1 MRRSSIVVL
10 SLALVFLAGPSAS
23 PQVPPANDALL
34 AALDKARFIDVATTS
49 LWVRVTST
57 SADETQQAEL
67 VLRFKEIDGKD
78 YTRITFIAPEALA
91 GQIYLATP
99 DATYFYT
106 PDLDTPIKTS
116 ATQAVFGDSAVAQ
129 TSGIRFATDYTV
141 TARREA
147 ATDDGSPIL
156 EVDLSA
162 IGETTAFQ
170 RITVTVDP
178 ETARPITATLYA
190 LSGIPLYAVTYS
202 AYATFEEIDLYAQTQ
217 EIVNLLIPDR
227 TTTNEIL
234 DIGTDPLPDSLFDPE
249 QLATNP

>member
-1 MRRSSIVVL
+1 MCRR
-10 SLALVFLAGPSAS
+10 FLAVLTLTFLVTLPAWT
-23 PQVPPANDALL
+23 QVPPSDDALL
-34 AALDKARFIDVATTS
+34 TALDQARFIDVATTS

-67 VLRFKEIDGKD
+67 VLRFKEIDNND
-78 YTRITFIAPEALA
+78 YTRITFISPEELA
-91 GQIYLATP
+91 GQVYLATP

-129 TSGIRFATDYTV
+129 TSGIRFAMNYTV

-147 ATDDGSPIL
+147 IAEDGSPIL
-156 EVDLSA
+156 EADLSA
-162 IGETTAFQ
+162 VDETTAFQ

-178 ETARPITATLYA
+178 ETVRPITATLYA

-202 AYATFEEIDLYAQTQ
+202 AYATFQEADVYAQTQ
-217 EIVNLLIPDR
+217 EIANLLIPDR
-227 TTTNEIL
+227 ITTNEIL
-234 DIGTDPLPDSLFDPE
+234 DIGTDPLPDSLFDPNE
-249 QLATNP
+249 LAANP